1 MMIIDAFISMALLGV
16 RINMGKYCT
25 NILSSLSYLK
35 VQLIADFACAAF
47 VMLLSALDIIRVPL
61 SAYSDGVTLA
71 TGLPS
76 GAFFVLAEI
85 FVCKALNEGPTG
97 PVSAIISF
105 NAVLVSVLIWAIT
118 GIALSNV

>member
-1 MMIIDAFISMALLGV
+1 M
-16 RINMGKYCT
+16 
-25 NILSSLSYLK
+25 
-35 VQLIADFACAAF
+35 
-47 VMLLSALDIIRVPL
+47 

-118 GIALSNV
+118 GIALSGMQMAGILIAVVGVITVASSSNPGLRSEKK